1 MDNKSIKEKI
11 NVAKEDVKKVAENTT
26 KTIKNTASKVSN
38 VTKQE
43 YSKVKETVKKTVSES
58 QLLKNVGNKINVFS
72 YYTKDFAEKNST
84 ISKFVFIIF
93 LFIMFGLL
101 FRLGI
106 YILSLFIMPEKNP
119 IIIDGMLNTNKL
131 KIFNVNPNDSD
142 PNPILRSINEHQ
154 GMEFTWSF
162 WINIADIQ
170 YSSTDES
177 SSGKNNNIKRIF
189 SKGES
194 IDGEKWDLMNSPGV
208 YIYKGDG
215 SSTRGSNT
223 LCFVFETHSQEE
235 NPVNHIYIDNIPLQ
249 KWINV
254 IIKVQSRTIDIYV
267 NSVLTERHELNGIVK
282 QNYGNIYVG
291 GNGVEYNYNGM
302 NGYISNLRYF
312 NYSIGYD
319 KMQEILNLGP
329 NTKLIDDN
337 MTETKPPYFSLNWY
351 L

>member
-11 NVAKEDVKKVAENTT
+11 NIAKEDVKKVASNTT
-26 KTIKNTASKVSN
+26 KTIKNTASKVSDIS
-38 VTKQE
+38 KKE
-43 YSKVKETVKKTVSES
+43 YSRVKENVKKTVSNSELIKS
-58 QLLKNVGNKINVFS
+58 VGNKFNTFS

-131 KIFNVNPNDSD
+131 KKFNVNPNDSD

-154 GMEFTWSF
+154 GLEFTWSF

-170 YSSTDES
+170 YSSDAT
-177 SSGKNNNIKRIF
+177 NNENIKRIF

-194 IDGEKWDLMNSPGV
+194 INKENWDSMNSPGV
-208 YIYKGDG
+208 YIYKGDDD
-215 SSTRGSNT
+215 STRGINT
-223 LCFVFETHSQEE
+223 LCIVFETHSNEKT
-235 NPVNHIYIDNIPLQ
+235 PVKHIYIDNIPLQ

-254 IIKVQSRTIDIYV
+254 IIKVQSRTIDIYI
-267 NSVLTERHELNGIVK
+267 NSVLTERYELTNVVK
-282 QNYGNIYVG
+282 QNYGDIYVG
-291 GNGVEYNYNGM
+291 GNGAEYNYNGM

-312 NYSIGYD
+312 NYSIGNNKIQD
-319 KMQEILNLGP
+319 IVNLGP